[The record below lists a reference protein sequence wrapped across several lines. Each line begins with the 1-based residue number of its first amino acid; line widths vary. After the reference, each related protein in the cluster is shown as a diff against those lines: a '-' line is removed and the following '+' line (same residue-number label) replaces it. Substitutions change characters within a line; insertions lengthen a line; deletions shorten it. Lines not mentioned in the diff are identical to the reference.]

1 MENAKRDKMM
11 NQPVPKLINGLAVP
25 TIISMLIT
33 SLYNMAD
40 TYWVAQLNNDSA
52 TAAVGIVFAIMALI
66 QALGF
71 FCGHGSGNYISRML
85 GANQIAAAKSM
96 ATSGLV
102 LSMLLGLI
110 LLIFGMIFLEP
121 LAYALG
127 STTTMMPYS
136 KAYMSWIL
144 IGSPIMMGS
153 LVMNNQLRFQGN
165 AFYSMIGI
173 TAGGVLNIMLDPLF
187 IFGLNFG
194 IAGAAMATIF
204 SQTVSFALLMWGIF
218 KSDSL
223 SYSIKLINLDK
234 EHLINIFK
242 GGFPSLCRQGIS
254 SISTAA
260 LNLCAGPFGDA
271 AIAAASVVN
280 RIMQFCFSVVIGFAQ
295 GFQPV
300 CGYNYGAKRYDRVKE
315 AFFYTNRI
323 GLLFT
328 LVASVLVFIYAE
340 PIMSMFQSD
349 ASSTVLTIGSITL
362 RFQSLTLFLTVFITV
377 ANMMLQVVGKTKA
390 ASLLA
395 SMRQGIA
402 LIPVVVILS
411 MKFGLFGLEIAQS
424 VADVIS
430 FAVAVPL
437 VIGFFKEMNRETQP
451 KNNE

>member
-11 NQPVPKLINGLAVP
+11 NESIPRLINGLAIP

-85 GANQIAAAKSM
+85 GADRVNEAKSM
-96 ATSGLV
+96 ATTGLALSMILGLV
-102 LSMLLGLI
+102 LLAAGL
-110 LLIFGMIFLEP
+110 IFLEP

-127 STTTMMPYS
+127 STATMMPYS

-144 IGSPIMMGS
+144 IGAPVMMGS

-173 TAGGVLNIMLDPLF
+173 TAGGILNIILDPIF

-204 SQTVSFALLMWGIF
+204 SQTISFILLMWGVF
-218 KSDSL
+218 HSDSL
-223 SYSIKLINLDK
+223 SYSFKSINLDK
-234 EHLINIFK
+234 DHLYNIFK

-271 AIAAASVVN
+271 AIAAVSVVN

-315 AFFYTNRI
+315 AFFYTNKI
-323 GLLFT
+323 GLGFT
-328 LVASVLVFIYAE
+328 IVASILVFIYAE
-340 PIMSMFQSD
+340 PIMSLFQSD
-349 ASSTVLTIGSITL
+349 ASNAVLTIGSITL

-377 ANMMLQVVGKTKA
+377 ANMMLQVVGKTRS

-402 LIPVVVILS
+402 LIPAVIILS

-424 VADVIS
+424 TADVIS
-430 FAVAVPL
+430 FVIAIPL
-437 VIGFFKEMNRETQP
+437 VMSFFKEMN
-451 KNNE
+451 NEHGTER